1 MKNFLKKS
9 AIALAVILVL
19 YGIYFF
25 ASSQVARIN
34 DLSEVVDSVVEEQV
48 EYTPLPDS
56 IPMRPA
62 PESEWKLDLHIE
74 NKHL

>member
-1 MKNFLKKS
+1 MKKVIKKS
-9 AIALAVILVL
+9 MIALAVILVL

-25 ASSQVARIN
+25 TSSQVARIN

-56 IPMRPA
+56 IPMKTVL
-62 PESEWKLDLHIE
+62 ESE
-74 NKHL
+74 

>member
-1 MKNFLKKS
+1 MKKVIKKS
-9 AIALAVILVL
+9 MIALAVILVL

-25 ASSQVARIN
+25 TSSQVARIN

-56 IPMRPA
+56 IPMRTVL
-62 PESEWKLDLHIE
+62 ESE
-74 NKHL
+74 

>member
-1 MKNFLKKS
+1 M
-9 AIALAVILVL
+9 IALAVILVL

-25 ASSQVARIN
+25 TSSQVARIN

-56 IPMRPA
+56 IPMRTVL
-62 PESEWKLDLHIE
+62 ESE
-74 NKHL
+74 

>member
-56 IPMRPA
+56 IPMRTVL
-62 PESEWKLDLHIE
+62 ESE
-74 NKHL
+74 

>member
-1 MKNFLKKS
+1 M
-9 AIALAVILVL
+9 IALAVILVL

-25 ASSQVARIN
+25 TSSQVARIN

-56 IPMRPA
+56 IPMRTA
-62 PESEWKLDLHIE
+62 PESE
-74 NKHL
+74 

>member
-1 MKNFLKKS
+1 MKVIKKS
-9 AIALAVILVL
+9 MIALAVILVL

-25 ASSQVARIN
+25 TSSQVARIN

-56 IPMRPA
+56 IPMRTVL
-62 PESEWKLDLHIE
+62 ESE
-74 NKHL
+74 